1 MNREILQLMIE
12 NRDSDNF
19 DNIDKFPKN
28 VQDII
33 DLVSP
38 EYSSED
44 IACLNRFEIDEIE
57 NNKLKMY
64 SQEFID
70 ILTEFTEDGINS
82 LEELNRVYI
91 RNYSGKL
98 DMLSSKVKKMI
109 EGKNI
114 DLLKVNIVD
123 KEDLIA
129 DILQELNISAMS
141 INKVV
146 GRICSKI

>member
-1 MNREILQLMIE
+1 MNRELLQLMIE
-12 NRDSDNF
+12 NRDADNF
-19 DNIDKFPKN
+19 DNINKFPKN

-44 IACLNRFEIDEIE
+44 IACLNRFEIDEIQD
-57 NNKLKMY
+57 NKLKMY
-64 SQEFID
+64 SQEFVD
-70 ILTEFTEDGINS
+70 ILTEFTEEGINS
-82 LEELNRVYI
+82 LEELNKVYI

-114 DLLKVNIVD
+114 DLTKVNIFD
-123 KEDLIA
+123 KENIIA
-129 DILQELNISAMS
+129 DILQDLNISAMS
-141 INKVV
+141 IDKIA